1 MKQQDTNDTVK
12 KIKQFIEKLEFT
24 DAEIQDYCETFHI
37 SKDTMTKMA
46 KRITAELKHDLE
58 KTLG

>member
-1 MKQQDTNDTVK
+1 MKPQDANDSIK

-24 DAEIQDYCETFHI
+24 DAEIQDYCNTFNI
-37 SKDTMTKMA
+37 SKETMTNMA